1 MATLNTVRA
10 VLKDSR
16 MREQAGVIQQEVANM
31 LQDVGRLDQRV
42 ENLERHFGQAEKD
55 LREIRTS
62 SEKIVRRG
70 DRITEIELGEEV
82 TETLDSAG
90 SAQIHHLPQ

>member
-1 MATLNTVRA
+1 
-10 VLKDSR
+10 
-16 MREQAGVIQQEVANM
+16 MREQAGVIQQEVSRM

-62 SEKIVRRG
+62 AEKVVRRG
-70 DRITEIELGEEV
+70 EHITEIELGEDESKV
-82 TETLDSAG
+82 LEDVGGAE
-90 SAQIHHLPQ
+90 IHRIAK

>member
-1 MATLNTVRA
+1 
-10 VLKDSR
+10 
-16 MREQAGVIQQEVANM
+16 MREQAGVIQHEVANM

-82 TETLDSAG
+82 TKTLDSAS

>member
-1 MATLNTVRA
+1 
-10 VLKDSR
+10 
-16 MREQAGVIQQEVANM
+16 MREQAGVIQQEVAHM

-62 SEKIVRRG
+62 AEKVVRRG
-70 DRITEIELGEEV
+70 DRITEIELGEDV
-82 TETLDSAG
+82 AETLEQSET
-90 SAQIHHLPQ
+90 AQIHRIAE